1 MNKDD
6 YHGEG
11 EIKELEERLAKAL
24 AERDAWGLTHQKDV
38 AKYEDLEAKIRIFF
52 EAAEYRNIDDIM
64 SANPAGWEAL
74 GRFTAILTKALNSKL
89 KTSEFQNKQM
99 SNLMQEFVDRVDK
112 GELARRAKGNFLRVH
127 RVVLAVIDG
136 YPDVLERE
144 AGHGA
149 AFQRLAHAFLHRR
162 DELRRNRAADD
173 LVLELEA

>member
-24 AERDAWGLTHQKDV
+24 AERDAWGITHQEDV
-38 AKYEDLEAKIRIFF
+38 AKYDDLDAKIRTFL

-89 KTSEFQNKQM
+89 KISEFQNDRM
-99 SNLMQEFVDRVDK
+99 SKLMQEFVDRVDR
-112 GELARRAKGNFLRVH
+112 GEVRSKKTYAAFKSVLKDVH
-127 RVVLAVIDG
+127 R
-136 YPDVLERE
+136 
-144 AGHGA
+144 
-149 AFQRLAHAFLHRR
+149 
-162 DELRRNRAADD
+162 DEK
-173 LVLELEA
+173 

>member
-24 AERDAWGLTHQKDV
+24 AEYG
-38 AKYEDLEAKIRIFF
+38 DLDAKIRTFF

-89 KTSEFQNKQM
+89 KTSEFQNDRM
-99 SNLMQEFVDRVDK
+99 SKLMQEFVDRVDK
-112 GELARRAKGNFLRVH
+112 GEVRSKKT
-127 RVVLAVIDG
+127 
-136 YPDVLERE
+136 Y
-144 AGHGA
+144 A
-149 AFQRLAHAFLHRR
+149 AFKSVLKDVKR
-162 DELRRNRAADD
+162 DEK
-173 LVLELEA
+173 